1 VLAFDAFAGQQ
12 PSWDHRLDLTA
23 GLRVAQVFTATE
35 DDLSRV
41 EVFLVPDADGADTG
55 LRFALWEGGD
65 PAAVD
70 GPPLRASQAGARV
83 AVHGPGWFSFDFA
96 AVAASRGRVYTLG
109 VEATGGVAL
118 MAHAGL
124 GSRLRVNG
132 RGVNGS
138 ISFRAVSRRAA
149 ALGAHFDQVRD
160 SIATHETRLE
170 QGPLHIRLEIAASCN
185 LACIMCPFGQPGGYG
200 PADGIRFMTLEMFK
214 TVEPLLPRA
223 LTINAF
229 GLGEPFLSPHFLAIL
244 RRSRALNADA
254 VVFCSTNGV
263 TYSERTITAVVA
275 ERLVNVLQISVDGAT
290 KEVYE
295 KVRPGGRF
303 EQLMKNLRFLQ
314 REKARLRARVPS
326 TKVQMVVMLPNAHEL
341 VDVTRS
347 MIDHGVD
354 VMRLD
359 TVKDHPELEITR
371 YEDVRRLQARLQ
383 ESIHLCASHGVSIEG
398 TLLTEIDAM
407 LDAAARREG
416 VVREKPA
423 RSKVIPLVPDE
434 ASRTHG
440 TGLPVCTAP
449 WESFTLGAN
458 GEVRLC
464 CHWHKVMGSALTSS
478 FEDVWNG
485 PAYVDIR
492 DSLCKGHYEDMCA
505 RCLETSSF
513 MPDQEVRGVYRERRL
528 EAAPLEV
535 TAPDAWAAARGRH
548 VDDLRAAPAASPA
561 GRATVRAAALFD
573 GIAATATGPIDLHGE
588 VLPARPGDGR
598 DAREV
603 RVALVVGGVVAD
615 VVPASPQGRGRWRW
629 QATADAAL
637 FVPGAA
643 LEVWLAESAGG
654 QLSLA
659 PLVVDRPGLTGLAP
673 GPLGTTVVRTVGGAA
688 VPLVAAT
695 ASPLIGH
702 LDPVVTDDRSIR
714 ISGWG
719 LDWRLNGPATVI
731 GVFADGRFVDE
742 VAPWIE
748 RADVADV
755 LALDP
760 ARAGSGAWARF
771 RKSDQQQPEWLC
783 TGFFVDLP
791 VAIAPWL
798 ADAHIQV
805 IQVSRELGMATEV
818 EYGPGYPFGPRP
830 QPVAMAAAAAGIRPV
845 VR

>member
-1 VLAFDAFAGQQ
+1 VLAFDSFAGQQ
-12 PSWDHRLDLTA
+12 PSWDHRLDLTP
-23 GLRVAQVFTATE
+23 GQRVLQVFTATE
-35 DDLSRV
+35 DDLSRI
-41 EVFLVPDADGADTG
+41 EVFLVPDADGADTR
-55 LRFALWEGGD
+55 LRFWLWEGGD
-65 PAAVD
+65 GAAVE
-70 GPPLRASQAGARV
+70 GAPLRASHADAGV
-83 AVHGPGWFSFDFA
+83 PVHGPGWFSFDFA

-109 VEATGGVAL
+109 IEASGVAL
-118 MAHAGL
+118 MAHARL
-124 GSRLRVNG
+124 GSRLQVGG
-132 RGVNGS
+132 RGVAGS
-138 ISFRAVSRRAA
+138 IAFRAVARRSP
-149 ALGAHFDQVRD
+149 ALGAHFDRVRE
-160 SIATHETRLE
+160 SIASHETTLA

-200 PADGIRFMTLEMFK
+200 PSDGIRFMTLEMFK

-263 TYSERTITAVVA
+263 TYSERTMTAVVA

-295 KVRPGGRF
+295 QVRPGGRF

-326 TKVQMVVMLPNAHEL
+326 TKVQMVVMQPNAHEL

-347 MIDHGVD
+347 MIDHGID

-359 TVKDHPELEITR
+359 TVKDHPELDITR
-371 YEDVRRLQARLQ
+371 YDDVRRLQERLQ
-383 ESIHLCASHGVSIEG
+383 ESIHLCAAHGIAIEG

-407 LDAAARREG
+407 LDVAARRDG
-416 VVREKPA
+416 IA
-423 RSKVIPLVPDE
+423 RPRPTSKVIPLVPDE

-440 TGLPVCTAP
+440 AGLPVCTAP

-464 CHWHKVMGSALTSS
+464 CHWHKVMGSTLGSS
-478 FEDVWNG
+478 FDDVWNG

-513 MPDQEVRGVYRERRL
+513 MPDQEVRGVYRERRV

-535 TAPDAWAAARGRH
+535 AAPDPWASARGRH
-548 VDDLRAAPAASPA
+548 VDDLRDASATSPA
-561 GRATVRAAALFD
+561 GHATVRSAALFD
-573 GIAATATGPIDLHGE
+573 GIAATATGPVELHGE
-588 VLPARPGDGR
+588 IRPARQGDGR
-598 DAREV
+598 EVRDV

-615 VVPASPQGRGRWRW
+615 VVPASHQGRGRWRW
-629 QATADAAL
+629 QATADARL
-637 FVPGAA
+637 FTPGAA
-643 LEVWLAESAGG
+643 IDVWLAEDAGG
-654 QLSLA
+654 RLSVA
-659 PLVVDRPGLTGLAP
+659 PLIVDRPGLMGLAP
-673 GPLGTTVVRTVGGAA
+673 GPLGTTVVRTVGGVAI
-688 VPLVAAT
+688 PLVATT

-714 ISGWG
+714 ISGWA
-719 LDWRLNGPATVI
+719 LDWRLNGPGTVI

-748 RADVADV
+748 RPDVADV

-760 ARAGSGAWARF
+760 ARAGSRAWARF
-771 RKSDQQQPEWLC
+771 QKSDRQQPEWLC

-791 VAIAPWL
+791 VTIAPWL

-805 IQVSRELGMATEV
+805 VQVSRELGLATEV

-830 QPVAMAAAAAGIRPV
+830 QSIAMAAAGAGIRPV